1 VPILR
6 FNLLRTDKA
15 AESIEDLCSLNN
27 QLGEP
32 DELENTLEEL
42 QSRLSELE
50 EPRLIE
56 LAIRAR
62 HLEWCAFVLRGICA
76 SELRRRYSLRLAGG
90 RGKRDQAGEG
100 IQAQMTRLAEIIGV
114 SPTTLMT
121 DARISDTFF
130 SSIKD
135 TTLAR
140 EHTLARE
147 FYVIALSAPA
157 PREAIKVAAQHART
171 GWYTRER
178 FRDYVRDLKES
189 SQSRSPGTGI
199 QPSDLAHVR
208 VPCTVKTA
216 LEEIC
221 RLTGKNQADELK
233 AMILARYEALT
244 QHDGKMLRQIE
255 EAHDVDAPEDD
266 GPLQLTLTI

>member
-1 VPILR
+1 VPLLK
-6 FNLLRTDKA
+6 FNLLRADKA
-15 AESIEDLCSLNN
+15 AESIEEYYSFNN
-27 QLGEP
+27 KLAEP

-62 HLEWCAFVLRGICA
+62 HLEWCAFVLRGMCA

-90 RGKRDQAGEG
+90 RGKRDRAGEG
-100 IQAQMTRLAEIIGV
+100 IQAQMTRLAENIGV

-130 SSIKD
+130 SSIED

-147 FYVIALSAPA
+147 FYVIALSAPV
-157 PREAIKVAAQHART
+157 PHEAIKVAAQHAHT
-171 GWYTRER
+171 GGYTRER

-189 SQSRSPGTGI
+189 SQSRSQGTGI

-208 VPCTVKTA
+208 VPRTVKKA
-216 LEEIC
+216 LEEIS
-221 RLTGKNQADELK
+221 RLSGKSEADELT
-233 AMILARYEALT
+233 AMILARYKALR
-244 QHDGKMLRQIE
+244 QPNGKMG
-255 EAHDVDAPEDD
+255 EAHDVNVLEDSS
-266 GPLQLTLTI
+266 PLQLTLTI